1 MIENSEYVASEI
13 TIKKDVYARS
23 LKANNKANKINV
35 LIKRKLTTKR
45 ECKIMSKFIS
55 RLIPKVM
62 KKAKR
67 SSSRTLQIWLLK
79 RSAIL

>member
-23 LKANNKANKINV
+23 LKAKSKPNKIV
-35 LIKRKLTTKR
+35 VFITRKPTTKK
-45 ECKIMSKFIS
+45 EWLVISKFIFK
-55 RLIPKVM
+55 LIPKSM
-62 KKAKR
+62 KNAKS
-67 SSSRTLQIWLLK
+67 SSSRTLQIWLPS